1 MPQPFLGSPFRAFP
15 SQRARTP
22 LEATTPLQLS
32 TRVQERTARDFVTA
46 SFADAHAFTQLPGSP
61 DDYRLP
67 FRKLDCSL
75 PGCPESQAVKPPHSA
90 SFTCFEVFL
99 PLRIR
104 SR

>member
-1 MPQPFLGSPFRAFP
+1 VPQPFLGSPFRAFP

-32 TRVQERTARDFVTA
+32 TRVPERTARDLVATGFT
-46 SFADAHAFTQLPGSP
+46 DAHAFTQLPGSP

-67 FRKLDCSL
+67 FRKLYCSL
-75 PGCPESQAVKPPHSA
+75 PGCPESQAVKPLHSA
-90 SFTCFEVFL
+90 SFTCFEVLL

-104 SR
+104 SH